1 MTVHRVTRVG
11 HDSATKPNHHLLLQT
26 SPFCLTGALNYMVSR
41 PVSYL
46 EPLGVS
52 GRDLVSIVNWR

>member
-11 HDSATKPNHHLLLQT
+11 HDSATKPPPP
-26 SPFCLTGALNYMVSR
+26 SPGFSLLTGALNHMVSR

-52 GRDLVSIVNWR
+52 GRALVSIVNWR

>member
-1 MTVHRVTRVG
+1 MAPG
-11 HDSATKPNHHLLLQT
+11 FSL
-26 SPFCLTGALNYMVSR
+26 LTGALNHMVSR

-52 GRDLVSIVNWR
+52 GRALVSIVNWR